1 MQGKKC
7 QDNWVRWGEDKV
19 MQGGRPMVV
28 RREAAEVDTTPL
40 MNHTR
45 HPRKEPG
52 LYLEE

>member
-28 RREAAEVDTTPL
+28 RREAAEVDARITGSGGVKT
-40 MNHTR
+40 
-45 HPRKEPG
+45 K
-52 LYLEE
+52 